1 MQLESHPNVVGA
13 TKARHK
19 SCSKLDATSISRNCI
34 DCFEQPTCQCM
45 DLHFMHRF
53 SDHKLRHLIDTVRL
67 LADTPAYCGPRRRKV
82 ACACSRPWGDRT
94 QEPDLELASK
104 VPSRR
109 ISNRQIYTY
118 PIKFQSTPLCTDR
131 QTVPST
137 LLQSHQIAL
146 PRPEDHD
153 VLDFNHLSLAAGASR
168 LRTPACHARYVHD
181 TLARIIPHNTCDD
194 LDVRAYVQ
202 RTPN

>member
-1 MQLESHPNVVGA
+1 MQFESHPNVVGA

-34 DCFEQPTCQCM
+34 DCFERLMCQCM

-118 PIKFQSTPLCTDR
+118 PIKFQSTPLCTDQPYCNPTR
-131 QTVPST
+131 SHFRVQKTMMFLTSIT
-137 LLQSHQIAL
+137 SALLLAPVAFAR
-146 PRPEDHD
+146 PRAMQGTSMTH
-153 VLDFNHLSLAAGASR
+153 
-168 LRTPACHARYVHD
+168 
-181 TLARIIPHNTCDD
+181 
-194 LDVRAYVQ
+194 
-202 RTPN
+202 